1 MEVLHED
8 NHIIVVNKRS
18 GEISQG
24 DKTGDK
30 TLSDQVKAYIKKK
43 YNKPGD
49 VYLGTTHRLD
59 RPVSGAII
67 FAKTSK
73 ALTRLN
79 AMFQEK
85 SIQKTYWALCV
96 EKPYPTQGTLIHFL
110 IKDSKKNKTTA
121 HSSGV
126 KNGKESELDYKFLKP
141 MGNNYLVEVKPK
153 TGRPHQIRVQLAS
166 VRAVIK
172 GDLKYGAILPNKD
185 KSICLHARELNFI
198 HPVSKEKISV
208 VAPLQNLTVWK

>member
-8 NHIIVVNKRS
+8 NHLIIVNKRS

-43 YNKPGD
+43 YTKPGE

-85 SIQKTYWALCV
+85 KVQKTYWALCV
-96 EKPYPTQGTLIHFL
+96 DKPIPTEGSLVHYL
-110 IKDSKKNKTTA
+110 VKDSKKNKTTPY
-121 HSSGV
+121 HKEVPG
-126 KNGKESELDYKFLKP
+126 GKRAELNYKFLKN
-141 MGNNYLVEVKPK
+141 MGNNYLVEVDPR

-166 VRAVIK
+166 VGAIIK
-172 GDLKYGAILPNKD
+172 GDLKYGAMLPNKD
-185 KSICLHARELNFI
+185 KSICLHARKLSFI
-198 HPVSKEKISV
+198 HPVSQLQIQV
-208 VAPLQNLTVWK
+208 TAPLLNAHIWK